1 MALAR
6 ARRSTPVGMLSLTLT
21 PRALAPRSS
30 PLPPRAVA
38 STLVAVP
45 ADCPRRPLRGSR
57 AVLAAMPDDV
67 APASSPPSAPVRLV
81 AVDMDGT
88 LLRPDSNLSDATV
101 ATLRR
106 VRATGAVVCVA
117 SGRPAPTIR
126 RYARQLDIGPIP
138 AVCFNGAC
146 AMLLDGDGGEG
157 DVVWRAEHLSR
168 SVVSRVLDVA
178 EHLDLPVQ
186 YCLPDRSVTAPIN
199 DGQTA
204 LMDGF
209 DALVGPEG
217 HSARVRTLR
226 PAESSDA
233 ADESSWPFPP
243 PLKLIV
249 VAGSQTRA
257 DEVAGQAREMLS
269 PDLCHIIAAEQHVE
283 FLMPGTNKA
292 TGLRSACEALGVS
305 MAETAAFGDADND
318 AEMLAACGVS
328 YAMPHGREKALAA
341 AKRRCR
347 FDNANDG
354 VAVELEALLDA
365 DAIAPAPVPAAT
377 TNR

>member
-1 MALAR
+1 
-6 ARRSTPVGMLSLTLT
+6 
-21 PRALAPRSS
+21 
-30 PLPPRAVA
+30 
-38 STLVAVP
+38 
-45 ADCPRRPLRGSR
+45 
-57 AVLAAMPDDV
+57 MPDDV

-88 LLRPDSNLSDATV
+88 LLRPDSTLSDATV

-178 EHLDLPVQ
+178 EHLDLPV

-217 HSARVRTLR
+217 HSARVRTLL

-233 ADESSWPFPP
+233 ADESSWLFPAP
-243 PLKLIV
+243 
-249 VAGSQTRA
+249 AQTHRRRR
-257 DEVAGQAREMLS
+257 EPNPRGRRAGQAREMLS

-283 FLMPGTNKA
+283 FLMPGANKA
-292 TGLRSACEALGVS
+292 TGLRSACEALGCPWRRRRRL
-305 MAETAAFGDADND
+305 ATPTTTRRDAR
-318 AEMLAACGVS
+318 GVRRVVRH
-328 YAMPHGREKALAA
+328 ATRERKALAA